1 MNFDELVLYVNDEN
15 LNFFAVSMFENFDAF
30 FSYMMV
36 IGEEDQMSWFE
47 YQIDRNLEGI
57 KDKKRKQKMILFT
70 GMTNWF
76 SSI

>member
-1 MNFDELVLYVNDEN
+1 
-15 LNFFAVSMFENFDAF
+15 
-30 FSYMMV
+30 MMV